1 MGCGNLVGDGCNL
14 LLVERLGNLNQL
26 AGVTIKNLLVQ
37 TSYRWHAHNIH
48 PSVVFVEYIQHLVP
62 IDIQVKFVGFA
73 VCRQCDIETV
83 EVTTQV
89 EQMDISCVGGQ
100 STIEIAHH
108 IVHTVDV
115 AVKAWAGVQKCD
127 LVIEAKTLVDAVDV
141 GCEQMVAMDRVACVD
156 NLLHLCAQSLNLA
169 LRELLLVSEL
179 AVEASAYGVADI
191 EFAVAIEITHRLVY
205 DE

>member
-1 MGCGNLVGDGCNL
+1 MTYGW
-14 LLVERLGNLNQL
+14 
-26 AGVTIKNLLVQ
+26 
-37 TSYRWHAHNIH
+37 YAHNIH
-48 PSVVFVEYIQHLVP
+48 PSVVFVEYVQHLVP
-62 IDIQVKFVGFA
+62 INIQVKLVGVA
-73 VCRQCDIETV
+73 VCRQCYVEAV

-89 EQMDISCVGGQ
+89 EQVDISRVGGQ
-100 STIEIAHH
+100 STIEVTHNV
-108 IVHTVDV
+108 VHTVDV
-115 AVKAWAGVQKCD
+115 AVKAWAGVQKRN

-169 LRELLLVSEL
+169 LRKLFLVSEL

-191 EFAVAIEITHRLVY
+191 EFAVAIEVTHRLVY